1 MDKREK
7 RKEQGRASPE
17 GGRRPTVG
25 DAGGGHIGALKNGQ
39 RWTMA
44 RKREVVLRIFR
55 GESIEA
61 LSRELGVE
69 MYRLEEWRDQAMFG
83 MDAGLRTR
91 KTDPLQLQ
99 LDQVHRR
106 LGEALMD
113 NELLRERHRR
123 QGIPLPRGRSKK

>member
-1 MDKREK
+1 M
-7 RKEQGRASPE
+7 
-17 GGRRPTVG
+17 
-25 DAGGGHIGALKNGQ
+25 L
-39 RWTMA
+39 
-44 RKREVVLRIFR
+44 R

-83 MDAGLRTR
+83 IDAGLRTR

-99 LDQVHRR
+99 LDQAHRR

-123 QGIPLPRGRSKK
+123 QGLPLPRGRLKK